1 MKSSRKRMLEGKFS
15 SPWACR
21 GDYPQLLLGSTFTQC
36 IQKLLCFH
44 FYSPARLSFSLQHAW
59 ESGISSF
66 STTCLPCSFSFY
78 CNFPSKLL
86 SLSLSLSIA
95 LSTMRSLTGS
105 LLNNQW
111 YGLALECYEARK
123 KDIKISIYV
132 DLEHL
137 SRDITKKKM

>member
-1 MKSSRKRMLEGKFS
+1 MTPPHFFLDPLLHNVFRNSSVFTS
-15 SPWACR
+15 I
-21 GDYPQLLLGSTFTQC
+21 PQPGFLSLCNMPGNQAFPPLVLLV
-36 IQKLLCFH
+36 
-44 FYSPARLSFSLQHAW
+44 SPAPSHFTVIFHPNSF
-59 ESGISSF
+59 
-66 STTCLPCSFSFY
+66 
-78 CNFPSKLL
+78 
-86 SLSLSLSIA
+86 LSLSLSIA

-123 KDIKISIYV
+123 KDIKVSVYV